1 MASWDGTIGGDS
13 FRIFARQSRNGFV
26 GWQNCFVG
34 GVPGF
39 GLMGKDFT
47 IVTARKRP
55 AAGLIQTAG
64 RHEIRVVAR
73 ETLEH
78 TEHDRADKGESDI
91 GGDNAQSVE
100 QGTKGHCQTSQI
112 HFGVHDAART
122 NAKVSK
128 PFHAKK
134 VSLAVHPSLPVRAV
148 SGNVV
153 KES

>member
-1 MASWDGTIGGDS
+1 MGWHHRRRQFQDFCAAKPKW
-13 FRIFARQSRNGFV
+13 FRRLAELFRR
-26 GWQNCFVG
+26 